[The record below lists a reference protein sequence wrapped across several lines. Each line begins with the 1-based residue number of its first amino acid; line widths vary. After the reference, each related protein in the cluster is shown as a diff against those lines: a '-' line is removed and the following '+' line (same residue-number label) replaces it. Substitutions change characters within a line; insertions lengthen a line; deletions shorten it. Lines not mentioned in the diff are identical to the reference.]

1 MPGIKTIL
9 TVASDAASATS
20 PIRTAFLVGRA
31 LNAHVEVA
39 HVRPD
44 PAAAVP
50 YVGEAMAGA
59 LVEEMMDAAERDGRQ
74 RAAATRAVFDDL
86 VTSEGMPLRDAPGDD
101 EGPSTAWVALDG
113 GEPEE
118 IAARG
123 RVRDLV
129 VVGRPLSDRELPS
142 LITLNAALMEAGRP
156 VLVAPPTAMPE
167 VGGVVAI
174 AWNGAPEAARA
185 VQAAIPFLDR
195 ADKVTILAAEEA
207 DVLCGADALAQNL
220 TWHGITASLHPVKGH
235 GGDEV
240 GRTVLTHCDHLG
252 ADLLVMGAYTH
263 SRLRQLILGG
273 VTRHVL
279 DNATLPVLLCH

>member
-9 TVASDAASATS
+9 TVASDAASASS

-31 LNAHVEVA
+31 MEAHVDVA

-59 LVEEMMDAAERDGRQ
+59 LVEEMMEAAERDGRQ
-74 RAAATRAVFDDL
+74 RADATRAVFEDL
-86 VTSEGMPLRDAPGDD
+86 VASEGVALRDAPGDGD
-101 EGPSTAWVALDG
+101 GLSAAWVALDG

-118 IAARG
+118 IGARG
-123 RVRDLV
+123 RVCDLV
-129 VVGRPLSDRELPS
+129 VAGRPLPDRDLPS

-156 VLVAPPTAMPE
+156 VLVAPPTAVPE
-167 VGGVVAI
+167 VGGIVAI
-174 AWNGAPEAARA
+174 AWNGSPEAARA

-195 ADKVTILAAEEA
+195 ADKVTILASEEA
-207 DVLCGADALAQNL
+207 DDLCGADALARNL
-220 TWHGITASLHPVKGH
+220 TWHGVTAGLQPVKGH

-240 GRTVLTHCDHLG
+240 GRTLLTHCDHMG
-252 ADLLVMGAYTH
+252 ANLLVMGAYTH

-279 DNATLPVLLCH
+279 DNATLPVLLSH